1 MKKLLIS
8 IVFIFSYLILNA
20 QTIQSMEFQR
30 QEMSDILLALAE
42 SSGTSIL
49 PDETVTGKVSFYFSE
64 SSLKDALDVFSETYH
79 LFYEKDGN
87 IIKVSKIDSDYDS
100 KTKKLS
106 IKVHEASL
114 VSIIRN
120 ISKKVGITIL
130 YDNLPQTTLSLD
142 IESLSISEVLN
153 ICMKRFPE
161 FEIETNENFFY
172 IKKIQTKDG
181 KQRENLKDAI
191 EKINGLYT
199 LKLDK
204 GRSLELITKLH
215 SLLWLLV
222 LCVFQWNKKNIH
234 CLLNLMLC

>member
-100 KTKKLS
+100 ETKKLS

-204 GRSLELITKLH
+204 GRSLELITKLF
-215 SLLWLLV
+215 SMEQKEYSGGSVYL
-222 LCVFQWNKKNIH
+222 
-234 CLLNLMLC
+234 

>member
-100 KTKKLS
+100 ETKKLS

-120 ISKKVGITIL
+120 ISVKEHSKHVLLKIPSVYASTKVVCNSPDCAVKLRPFSLFFVVCHFYHPTRELYIPFVSKNDTI
-130 YDNLPQTTLSLD
+130 
-142 IESLSISEVLN
+142 
-153 ICMKRFPE
+153 
-161 FEIETNENFFY
+161 
-172 IKKIQTKDG
+172 
-181 KQRENLKDAI
+181 
-191 EKINGLYT
+191 
-199 LKLDK
+199 
-204 GRSLELITKLH
+204 
-215 SLLWLLV
+215 
-222 LCVFQWNKKNIH
+222 
-234 CLLNLMLC
+234 

>member
-100 KTKKLS
+100 ETKKLS

-191 EKINGLYT
+191 EK
-199 LKLDK
+199 
-204 GRSLELITKLH
+204 
-215 SLLWLLV
+215 
-222 LCVFQWNKKNIH
+222 
-234 CLLNLMLC
+234 LMVCIP